1 MTNNKSQEMSIQT
14 VVVLILIMI
23 VLVVVIAFA
32 VPQLTGMFGGLSQL
46 SNSTSSQINTD
57 IDLNPKACYSVTPL
71 PSDCALQAA
80 CASVHNEQDCL
91 AVKTTAATDA
101 IVGPPAI
108 PAYPVGSNCCT
119 WRNTN

>member
-1 MTNNKSQEMSIQT
+1 MSIQT

-57 IDLNPKACYSVTPL
+57 IDLSPKACYSVTNL
-71 PSDCALQAA
+71 PSDCASQTS

-91 AVKTTAATDA
+91 AVKTTSISPAVPTAVPPIPEYA
-101 IVGPPAI
+101 I
-108 PAYPVGSNCCT
+108 GSNCCT